1 MSALRVGRQT
11 SVEMTRLGHSCL
23 QLDLAGD
30 HGPVRLVIDPGSF
43 SGGFPDTADAVLV
56 THRHAD
62 HLDPAAVAALAASG
76 ALVIAEEGAAEALA
90 EAEVLPAGASVT
102 VVGPGETMGVGGVEI
117 ETVGGRHAVIHPD
130 LPRLGN
136 VGFLVRSGGR
146 SLFHPGD
153 AYEYAPDG
161 VEVLAVPLVAPW
173 AAVKETVEFVRAVR
187 PQVAVPVHDAL
198 LTPAARE
205 IYVGHVRRLGG
216 AEVRDLA

>member
-1 MSALRVGRQT
+1 MT
-11 SVEMTRLGHSCL
+11 SLGHSCL

-30 HGPVRLVIDPGSF
+30 EGPVRLVIDPGSF

-62 HLDPAAVAALAASG
+62 HLDAAAVAALAASG
-76 ALVIAEEGAAEALA
+76 ARVIAEEGAAEALH
-90 EAEVLPAGASVT
+90 EAAVLPADASVT
-102 VVGPGETMGVGGVEI
+102 VVGAGEALSVGGVEI
-117 ETVGGRHAVIHPD
+117 ETVGGRHAVIHAD
-130 LPRLGN
+130 IPRIGN

-161 VEVLAVPLVAPW
+161 VEILAVPLAAPW

-187 PQVAVPVHDAL
+187 PEVAVPIHDAL
-198 LTPAARE
+198 LTPAARDM
-205 IYVGHVRRLGG
+205 YLGHVRRLGG
-216 AEVRDLA
+216 AEIRDLTPHLGVLGA